1 MVEPALAARRMTVHR
16 LTRGA
21 FSPHV
26 IRWAVPSGVS
36 LGIVS
41 GLLLVMY
48 GIELAYL
55 IYASSVVRNHRDRHA
70 LRKTPRRS
78 LARSLASST
87 PRAASW
93 RSGSGLYVAP
103 DVSRA

>member
-1 MVEPALAARRMTVHR
+1 MVEPTLAARRMTVHR

-55 IYASSVVRNHRDRHA
+55 IYASSVVR
-70 LRKTPRRS
+70 RS

-87 PRAASW
+87 PWAAS
-93 RSGSGLYVAP
+93 
-103 DVSRA
+103 